1 MVCNNG
7 GMRWW
12 VCNHGCLWMGWAMVV
27 VSVSWIGVA
36 VVGFFFN
43 VILIFLYI
51 ILMYRIEG

>member
-1 MVCNNG
+1 MV
-7 GMRWW
+7 
-12 VCNHGCLWMGWAMVV
+12 A